1 MRNRFPRAAAA
12 LAAILA
18 LPAPVDFGQTAQE
31 KPFVERVEV
40 NVRTILVRITDRD
53 GKAPSPAPGPEDL
66 QILEDGK
73 PMRVLGVDPA
83 KPPAPSA
90 VPTPAPE
97 LPKTPLPASQ
107 LGTPRSLGIPQHLY
121 LDTTTLDPGSVAR
134 AAATFEG
141 NLGSVLANGPLEI
154 VVADPLPHQFLEAT
168 RDPEAVRRGL
178 EKVRRDVA
186 GKQDLLF
193 VRRQAIDHMRN
204 DPCANLEMTARAAA
218 EQELRI
224 IQDSLER
231 FVRWAASL
239 GGQRPDVVYFVSD
252 GYDVD
257 VTETYV
263 KIIREIGTR
272 PAASLCAATKPPEQV
287 ATELPLEFGSKGG
300 ELTGTAAKS
309 LAALG
314 VQAVPVALGG
324 NLLDI
329 GGDASSLSHDGF
341 NAKLGNVPIFAQPI
355 SPMRT
360 IAETTGGDVVTSAG
374 HFPAT
379 LTAYDSAYVVSF
391 RSEHAPD
398 GKIHSLKVSSL
409 REGLTVRSPGYMT
422 EGSPDSV
429 AAGMSV
435 RALNEPPAQG
445 GFPIKL
451 SVDGVAKNGKQFS
464 GVLHVDADL
473 AALSSTLDL
482 LNGGHM
488 RVTIAVDVAGAR
500 EPFTTTQEFDVAPR
514 QAGWGADIPITWP
527 TKGRKVAVTVE
538 EMKTGTRATGAADL
552 PAQ

>member
-1 MRNRFPRAAAA
+1 MRKRLSRAAAA
-12 LAAILA
+12 AAILA
-18 LPAPVDFGQTAQE
+18 LLVDGAPAQTAQE

-53 GKAPSPAPGPEDL
+53 GKPASPAPGAEDL

-83 KPPAPSA
+83 RPAPAPA
-90 VPTPAPE
+90 VPTSPPE

-107 LGTPRSLGIPQHLY
+107 LGAPRSTGIPQHLY

-134 AAATFEG
+134 AAGTFEDS
-141 NLGSVLANGPLEI
+141 LGAVLANGPLEI
-154 VVADPLPHQFLEAT
+154 VVADPLPHQFMEAT
-168 RDPEAVRRGL
+168 RDPQAVRRGL
-178 EKVRRDVA
+178 ERLRREVA
-186 GKQDLLF
+186 GKQALLF
-193 VRRQAIDHMRN
+193 VRRQSIDHMRN
-204 DPCANLEMTARAAA
+204 DPCPNLEMTVRSAA

-231 FVRWAASL
+231 LVRWAASL

-252 GYDVD
+252 GYDAD

-263 KIIREIGTR
+263 KVIRETGTR
-272 PAASLCAATKPPEQV
+272 PAGSLCAPTKPPEQLE
-287 ATELPLEFGSKGG
+287 TELPLEFGTKGG
-300 ELTGTAAKS
+300 ELTGRAAKS

-314 VQAVPVALGG
+314 VQAVPIALGG

-341 NAKLGNVPIFAQPI
+341 NSRLGSVPIFAQPI

-374 HFPAT
+374 HFPAA
-379 LTAYDSAYVVSF
+379 LNAYDTAYVVSF

-398 GKIHSLKVSSL
+398 GQIHSLKVTSL
-409 REGLTVRSPGYMT
+409 REGLVIRSPGYMT
-422 EGSPDSV
+422 EGTPDSV

-435 RALNEPPAQG
+435 RALNEPPPQG

-451 SVDGVAKNGKQFS
+451 AIDSVAKNGKQLS

-482 LNGGHM
+482 LNGGRI
-488 RVTIAVDVAGAR
+488 RVTMAVDVAGAR
-500 EPFTTTQEFDVAPR
+500 EPFTTTQEFDVAPH

-527 TKGRKVAVTVE
+527 AKGRKVAVTVE
-538 EMKTGTRATGAADL
+538 ELKTGTRATGAVDL
-552 PAQ
+552 PTQ